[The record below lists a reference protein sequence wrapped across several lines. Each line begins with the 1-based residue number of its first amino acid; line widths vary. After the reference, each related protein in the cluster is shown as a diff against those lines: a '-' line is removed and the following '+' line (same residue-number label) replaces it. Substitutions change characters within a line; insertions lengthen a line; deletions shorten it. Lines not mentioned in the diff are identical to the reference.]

1 MSKDK
6 QECKVL
12 SFSEHAYKKCDTN
25 MHANRIIV
33 ENEYEPEDY
42 IIQRHLNNM
51 IAQYG
56 RKFVAEVIHNMA
68 LDDYSFNTN
77 KVG

>member
-1 MSKDK
+1 MENKK

-12 SFSEHAYKKCDTN
+12 SFMDHADKKCETN
-25 MHANRIIV
+25 MHANTIIV
-33 ENEYEPEDY
+33 NNCYEPEDY
-42 IIQRHLNNM
+42 VIQRHLENM
-51 IAQYG
+51 VATYG

-68 LDDYSFNTN
+68 LDDYSFNK